1 MPDSALNCYRCGASL
16 SELSLPLSRQDECPA
31 CSVYLHVCRMCV
43 FFDPTVPKQCREDDA
58 EEVKLQD
65 KERANFCEW
74 FKPSDNA
81 FDGSFGAGEAR
92 SKRDLATLF
101 GDGEAGGS
109 HADDDDVA
117 SDAEDLFK

>member
-1 MPDSALNCYRCGASL
+1 M
-16 SELSLPLSRQDECPA
+16 
-31 CSVYLHVCRMCV
+31 YLHVCRMCV